1 MSEEE
6 IIKNVKRII
15 EYKIITTYINNN
27 DSRAIQGLLDLYN
40 KEKEKNK
47 ILEDKI
53 IIIRKLTKPYIVWYT
68 NRKLSIKRL

>member
-53 IIIRKLTKPYIVWYT
+53 ITIRKLTKPYIV
-68 NRKLSIKRL
+68 